1 MAIPGKGT
9 ETVTIKAEASREIS
23 RLVFSAESC
32 IIAVT
37 FAGRNLTIRV
47 RNKKMKGVIHVDDA
61 KIIELFFQRN
71 EQAVK
76 ETDNAYGHK
85 LYRLSNSILNDPQ
98 DAEESVSDT
107 YMETW
112 RSIPPKSPKYFYA
125 FLASI
130 CRHLSFNKLDWR
142 LAEKRNA
149 EVVALTQEMESCIP
163 DARQEGE
170 MDRRELRR
178 ILEAF
183 LDSLSK
189 ESRLIFLRRY
199 LYVDTVAEIALRYG
213 ISESKVKTQLHR
225 TRNKLRTYLAKEGI
239 TV

>member
-1 MAIPGKGT
+1 M
-9 ETVTIKAEASREIS
+9 E
-23 RLVFSAESC
+23 
-32 IIAVT
+32 
-37 FAGRNLTIRV
+37 
-47 RNKKMKGVIHVDDA
+47 DA

-76 ETDNAYGHK
+76 ETDTAYGRK
-85 LYRLSNSILNDPQ
+85 LYVLSNNILNNRE

-112 RSIPPKSPKYFYA
+112 RTIPPKHPTYFYA
-125 FLASI
+125 FLAAI
-130 CRHLSFNKLDWR
+130 CRNMSFNKLDWR
-142 LAEKRNA
+142 LAAKRNA
-149 EVVALTQEMESCIP
+149 EVVALTQEMEMCIP
-163 DARQEGE
+163 DTRQDGE

-178 ILEAF
+178 VLEAF
-183 LDSLSK
+183 LDSLTK

-199 LYVDTVAEIALRYG
+199 LYVDTVAEIAARYG

-225 TRNKLRTYLAKEGI
+225 TRAKLHTYLAKEGI

>member
-1 MAIPGKGT
+1 M
-9 ETVTIKAEASREIS
+9 E
-23 RLVFSAESC
+23 
-32 IIAVT
+32 
-37 FAGRNLTIRV
+37 
-47 RNKKMKGVIHVDDA
+47 DA

-76 ETDNAYGHK
+76 ETDTAYGRK
-85 LYRLSNSILNDPQ
+85 LYVLSNNILNNRE
-98 DAEESVSDT
+98 DAQECVSDT

-112 RSIPPKSPKYFYA
+112 NSIPPKRPKYFYA

-130 CRHLSFNKLDWR
+130 CRNMSFNRLDWR
-142 LAEKRNA
+142 LAAKRNA
-149 EVVALTQEMESCIP
+149 EVVTLTQELEMCIP
-163 DARQEGE
+163 DSRQEGE

-178 ILEAF
+178 VLETF

-199 LYVDTVAEIALRYG
+199 LYVDTVAEIAARYG

-225 TRNKLRTYLAKEGI
+225 TRTKLYNYLAQEGI
-239 TV
+239 YV